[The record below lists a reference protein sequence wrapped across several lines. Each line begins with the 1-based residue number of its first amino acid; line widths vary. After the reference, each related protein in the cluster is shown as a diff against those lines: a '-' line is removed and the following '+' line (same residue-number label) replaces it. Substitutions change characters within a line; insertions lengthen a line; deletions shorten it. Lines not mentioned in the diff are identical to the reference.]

1 MKLTFLLTFFAT
13 LVSYFKFRHCIGS
26 NWATPDQY
34 IHACY
39 SDIPALFGERGLS
52 TGAWSYASGSNS
64 VEYPVLTGT
73 IMWLLAKLTFGS
85 GAVGYF
91 YINAVFIAGLFI
103 SLGFLIQRMKP
114 ELAYLYALAPAAV
127 ASLYINWDLWAII
140 SMVAAIYWFD
150 RKKFDYSALALGI
163 SVATKFMPIF
173 LLLPVI
179 YLFWH
184 QRSYKA
190 LARYL
195 AIFTS
200 VVVLI
205 NLPFALTTPTGWWR
219 FYELNL
225 NRSSD
230 WGSIWYSL
238 SALGINLSNINYLS
252 ILLLLIGFAA
262 LAIYLLELS
271 KVPEL
276 AEISFIVLA
285 VVMTASKVY
294 SPQYVL
300 WLVPL
305 AVLALNNKKD
315 VYAFWVW
322 QGAEMIYHLAIW
334 QHLAVV
340 TDAKFGL
347 PADLYA
353 LISLARMAALGFFIS
368 VLVRRGLSTS
378 RRASNSHKTLRE
390 FLFESA
396 DKYP

>member
-26 NWATPDQY
+26 NWATPGQY

-173 LLLPVI
+173 LLLPII

-184 QRSYKA
+184 QRSYKV

-262 LAIYLLELS
+262 LAIYLLELN

>member
-262 LAIYLLELS
+262 LAIYLLELN

>member
-1 MKLTFLLTFFAT
+1 LKATLVLTFIAAI
-13 LVSYFKFRHCIGS
+13 VSYFKFSHCLGS

-34 IHACY
+34 VHACY

-52 TGAWSYASGSNS
+52 TGAWSYSGGSNS
-64 VEYPVLTGT
+64 VEYPVITGT
-73 IMWLLAKLTFGS
+73 IMWLLAKLTFGT
-85 GAVGYF
+85 GAIGYF
-91 YINAVFIAGLFI
+91 YINIALIAFLFI
-103 SLGFLIQRMKP
+103 GLGALIHRMKP
-114 ELAYLYALAPAAV
+114 ELSYLYAVAPAAV
-127 ASLYINWDLWAII
+127 ASLYINWDMWAII

-150 RKKFDYSALALGI
+150 KKKFDYSALALGI

-173 LLLPVI
+173 LLLPI
-179 YLFWH
+179 LYLFW
-184 QRSYKA
+184 QRRSYKQV
-190 LARYL
+190 ARYIS
-195 AIFTS
+195 IFT
-200 VVVLI
+200 VLVVLI
-205 NLPFALTTPTGWWR
+205 NLPVAFTTPTGWWR

-238 SALGINLSNINYLS
+238 SALGINLANINYLS

-262 LAIYLLELS
+262 LAIYLLELLQTPS
-271 KVPEL
+271 L

-285 VVMTASKVY
+285 IVMTASKVY

-305 AVLALNNKKD
+305 AVLALSNKKD

-322 QGAEMIYHLAIW
+322 QGAEMIYHIAIW
-334 QHLAVV
+334 QHLALV

-347 PADLYA
+347 PANLYA
-353 LISLARMAALGFFIS
+353 IISLVRIAALGYFIS

-378 RRASNSHKTLRE
+378 RRSSDSHKTLRE

>member
-173 LLLPVI
+173 LLLPII

-184 QRSYKA
+184 QRSYKV

-262 LAIYLLELS
+262 LAIYLLELN